1 MLWKANEIVLE
12 LGIALRVVAELT
24 GRKTSQ
30 TERSGE
36 SVISFCLFIYSF
48 FIFEKLQRKSCILLK
63 LLTKMLI
70 TVNYLLKITS
80 VKLQSWS

>member
-24 GRKTSQ
+24 ERKTSQ

-36 SVISFCLFIYSF
+36 SVISFYLFIYSF